1 MHSIVYIQPIVST
14 YTSLILDEETYAF
27 EKNDKYWA
35 ILKKVTFGPKSYHYP
50 KNNFECKTSL
60 SMMTNK
66 VKKNFGED

>member
-1 MHSIVYIQPIVST
+1 
-14 YTSLILDEETYAF
+14 LDEETYAF